1 MKLSKLFSGRHGKKW
16 TVAAALAVGLGMA
29 LFTAIPRAITTA
41 ATQRDLP
48 IYCVQKDSKVCALTF
63 DAAWGN
69 AKVRQTLLKRVW
81 RTFWLA
87 AVYDDVFVYL
97 RSLLRTRDS
106 RIPQRISTQ
115 PA

>member
-1 MKLSKLFSGRHGKKW
+1 MKLSKLCSGRHGKKW

-69 AKVRQTLLKRVW
+69 AKVRQTPLKKS
-81 RTFWLA
+81 LA
-87 AVYDDVFVYL
+87 HFLACG
-97 RSLLRTRDS
+97 SL
-106 RIPQRISTQ
+106 
-115 PA
+115 